1 MPQNSNTMLDQKSRG
16 YNGMVLRPADLPL
29 NYLNAQ
35 TIERYY
41 ISEISEM
48 EFNSIQ
54 CAVSYIFEL
63 DAAINIHLFIF
74 ILFYKHKSCSMNI
87 RAAL

>member
-29 NYLNAQ
+29 NHLNAHTTEQ
-35 TIERYY
+35 YY

-48 EFNSIQ
+48 ELNSIQ

-63 DAAINIHLFIF
+63 DAAINIHLFIYLFKYTF
-74 ILFYKHKSCSMNI
+74 I
-87 RAAL
+87 

>member
-16 YNGMVLRPADLPL
+16 YNGMVLRPADLLL

-35 TIERYY
+35 TKERYY

-48 EFNSIQ
+48 ELNSIQ
-54 CAVSYIFEL
+54 CVVSYIFEL

-74 ILFYKHKSCSMNI
+74 I
-87 RAAL
+87 